1 MCERLAITITATLL
15 MLSISLGAV
24 AQEFPVK
31 SVRIVVPGP
40 AAGGADVVARAMG
53 VRMAELIGQ
62 QVVIENRPGANG
74 QIATELV
81 SKALPDG
88 YTVILGTASAFS
100 LNPSLGSVPYDP
112 IKSFSPVTMV
122 ATSPLL
128 LVVHPSVPVKSVGDL
143 IKLAKS
149 RPGQLLYA
157 SNGAG
162 SLSHLTTEL
171 FRSQARI
178 ELVHVPY
185 KGGTPAVIDTVTGQV
200 SLVITAL
207 PTLMT
212 QVRAGRV
219 RPIAVTGASRV
230 SALPQIPT
238 VAESGLRG
246 FNSVQWYAMFA
257 PAGTPQG
264 AIQRLNA
271 VVSKVVAT
279 AEMQTLFTRE
289 GLQGG
294 GSPPGE
300 LGVFLAND
308 LVKWGKVV
316 KAIQVKRN

>member
-1 MCERLAITITATLL
+1 MYGKCLVFALAGVLVLSGPLDAT
-15 MLSISLGAV
+15 

-31 SVRIVVPGP
+31 PVRIIVPGP

-53 VRMAELIGQ
+53 VHMAELLGQ

-81 SKALPDG
+81 SKAPPDG

-100 LNPSLGSVPYDP
+100 LNPSLGPVPYDP
-112 IKSFSPVTMV
+112 IRSFSPVSMV

-128 LVVHPSVPVKSVGDL
+128 LVVHPSIPVRMVGDL

-171 FRSQARI
+171 FSSQAGI

-219 RPIAVTGASRV
+219 RPVAVTGTSRV
-230 SALPQIPT
+230 SALPDVPT
-238 VAESGLRG
+238 VSEGGLTG
-246 FNSVQWYAMFA
+246 FSSVQWYAMFA

-264 AIQRLNA
+264 AGQRLNG
-271 VVSKVVAT
+271 VVSKVVEAV
-279 AEMQTLFTRE
+279 EMKTLFARE
-289 GLQGG
+289 GLEGA
-294 GSPPGE
+294 GSTPGD
-300 LGVFLAND
+300 LGAFLAAD
-308 LVKWGKVV
+308 LAKWGKVV
-316 KAIQVKRN
+316 KAIQVKRD

>member
-1 MCERLAITITATLL
+1 MHNRRALFSLTALFA
-15 MLSISLGAV
+15 LSFSAESP
-24 AQEFPVK
+24 AQEFPAK
-31 SVRIVVPGP
+31 PVRVIVPGP

-53 VRMAELIGQ
+53 TRMAELFGQ

-81 SKALPDG
+81 SKSAPDG

-100 LNPSLGSVPYDP
+100 LNPNLGTVPYDP
-112 IKSFSPVTMV
+112 VKSFSPVTMV

-128 LVVHPSVPVKSVGDL
+128 LVVHPSVPARTVSEV
-143 IKLAKS
+143 IKLARV

-171 FRSQARI
+171 FANQAGI
-178 ELVHVPY
+178 QLVHVPY

-219 RPIAVTGASRV
+219 RPIAVTGTARV
-230 SALPQIPT
+230 SALPDTPT
-238 VAESGLRG
+238 VAEGGLKG
-246 FNSVQWYAMFA
+246 FSSVQWYAMFA
-257 PAGTPQG
+257 PAGTPQ
-264 AIQRLNA
+264 AAVQRLNT
-271 VVSKVVAT
+271 VVGKVIEAP
-279 AEMQTLFTRE
+279 EMKSLFARE
-289 GLQGG
+289 GLDGT
-294 GSPPGE
+294 GSSPAN
-300 LGVFLAND
+300 LGAFLAED
-308 LVKWGKVV
+308 LAKWGKVV